1 MTLPTLHT
9 AFHRTHT
16 SDRPHAHAPMV
27 RRFLAAI
34 AILPLLA
41 ANAGCGSASTDATS
55 SASPSRDNTVSWL
68 SQTDWN
74 AHPAND
80 TALKFFGV
88 IDAPIKASDLFDHA
102 TDISVEVASG
112 DGTKAMTDK
121 QELLTST
128 AAKPSDDAGD
138 SIVMDDSF
146 GGVTLNLH
154 YELDNST
161 TPISDVFSKGL
172 FDIAYTPDSTASLEK
187 IVGIAASDSDSSSAA
202 LDAVVDTY
210 GQPTGIWYWNDTS
223 YFDPTNAANG
233 GIYEMCW
240 ERDGYT
246 FTITVQ
252 DTIGT
257 EYSIANT
264 SFTYYSGAAWDS
276 FKKQLESGS
285 IDGTENNVKYW
296 AFTDF
301 YNSYLSPEAVASLQ
315 ASASA
320 AASLAAASAR
330 ATGSASESETGAS
343 ASETASA
350 SESGST
356 AESSA
361 TASTSGSSSTDAGSE
376 SGTAESSN

>member
-1 MTLPTLHT
+1 MTLPTL
-9 AFHRTHT
+9 RTT
-16 SDRPHAHAPMV
+16 SPDTLTGERPHAHMPML

-41 ANAGCGSASTDATS
+41 ASTGCGSSASTDTSS
-55 SASPSRDNTVSWL
+55 SASPSHDNTVSWL

-74 AHPAND
+74 AHPANNA
-80 TALKFFGV
+80 ALKFFGV

-102 TDISVEVASG
+102 TDISVAVASG

-172 FDIAYTPDSTASLEK
+172 FDLTYTPDSTASLEK

-240 ERDGYT
+240 ERDGYA

-320 AASLAAASAR
+320 AASSAAASA
-330 ATGSASESETGAS
+330 
-343 ASETASA
+343 
-350 SESGST
+350 SGT

-361 TASTSGSSSTDAGSE
+361 TASTSGSASTDAGSE

>member
-9 AFHRTHT
+9 AFHHT
-16 SDRPHAHAPMV
+16 LTDGRLHAHMPML

-41 ANAGCGSASTDATS
+41 ASAGCGSSASTDTSS

-88 IDAPIKASDLFDHA
+88 IDAPVKASELFDHA
-102 TDISVEVASG
+102 TDISVAVASG

-161 TPISDVFSKGL
+161 TPISDMFSKGL
-172 FDIAYTPDSTASLEK
+172 FDLAYTPDSTASLEK

-223 YFDPTNAANG
+223 YFDPANAANG

-240 ERDGYT
+240 ERDGYA

-264 SFTYYSGAAWDS
+264 SFTYYSGAAWES

-320 AASLAAASAR
+320 AASSAAASP
-330 ATGSASESETGAS
+330 
-343 ASETASA
+343 
-350 SESGST
+350 SGSVAASGT

-361 TASTSGSSSTDAGSE
+361 TASASESTSTDAGSE
-376 SGTAESSN
+376 SGAAESSN